1 MLSRWRMRPSAVS
14 DGATA
19 LAALAGSPHGFPLVL
34 LDAVMP
40 GMDGF
45 AVASKIRAD
54 SRLGGATI
62 MMLSSGDHP
71 GDAERC
77 RALGIET
84 YLQKPIKQS
93 ELLDAIV
100 VTLGKAAGVPP
111 ALPVSRTE
119 VAEIP
124 RGLVVLLA
132 EDNEVNQELA
142 IAILERRG
150 CHVVLARDG
159 REAVALWE
167 SEPFDLV
174 LMDVQMPDMDGLRA
188 TQAIRAIERTRG
200 GVHTPIV
207 AVTAHAMEGDRE
219 RCLAAGMDGYVSKPL
234 RVGEL
239 FQVVAALLP
248 QRLTQT
254 IAAMATTSRVV
265 PAPLRAALEAAGGDA
280 VLLERLAL
288 LFLEQCPLLVAK
300 LRDAIQAGDGA
311 AAAAAAHALG
321 GSLAVLAAP
330 RALEAARCVEQ
341 LAVGDDR
348 RALEDARAALEQEL
362 EGVVRTLEEFSG
374 PSRLARPA

>member
-1 MLSRWRMRPSAVS
+1 M
-14 DGATA
+14 
-19 LAALAGSPHGFPLVL
+19 
-34 LDAVMP
+34 
-40 GMDGF
+40 
-45 AVASKIRAD
+45 
-54 SRLGGATI
+54 
-62 MMLSSGDHP
+62 
-71 GDAERC
+71 
-77 RALGIET
+77 
-84 YLQKPIKQS
+84 
-93 ELLDAIV
+93 
-100 VTLGKAAGVPP
+100 TLGKAAGVPP
-111 ALPVSRTE
+111 ALPVSRAE

-248 QRLTQT
+248 QRETQT
-254 IAAMATTSRVV
+254 IAAMPTSSRVV
-265 PAPLRAALEAAGGDA
+265 PAPIGAALEAAGGDA

-288 LFLEQCPLLVAK
+288 VFLEQCPLLVAK

-330 RALEAARCVEQ
+330 RALGGRPT
-341 LAVGDDR
+341 R
-348 RALEDARAALEQEL
+348 RAACGRRRPTRPRSRTAR
-362 EGVVRTLEEFSG
+362 RS
-374 PSRLARPA
+374 SRSSKESCGRWRSFRGRRGWPGRPENNCRLQIAD